1 MSDISGVTG
10 TGGGLDTQRRTIADN
25 FDTFLQLLITQ
36 LKNQNPLE
44 PMDTNQFTQQLV
56 QFTSVEQQL
65 KTNEFLQAMMQS
77 TQNSTNSQAVAYVG
91 KTVTAS
97 GATSELRDGK
107 AVWVFKID
115 KPAENS
121 TVTIKDENGQ
131 VVYRQQLSLKA
142 GTDDIVWDGTTSAG
156 NKLTSGRFTIT
167 IDARDANGAYVPVTT
182 QLMGVVEAIDFSGSE
197 PQAIIAGL
205 RVPLSSISSVGAAL
219 PPDGGGEGDGGDG
232 GGDGG
237 EDEGE
242 GSGEAEA
249 A

>member
-1 MSDISGVTG
+1 MDVSGISG

-65 KTNEFLQAMMQS
+65 KTNEFLQAMLQS
-77 TQNSTNSQAVAYVG
+77 TQNANHSQAVSYVG

-97 GATSELRDGK
+97 GTTTDLRAGK

-115 KPAENS
+115 QPAENS
-121 TVTIKDENGQ
+121 TITIKDKAGN
-131 VVYRQQLSLKA
+131 VVYTQQLSLKP
-142 GTDDIVWDGTTSAG
+142 GTDDIVWDGTTSNG
-156 NKLTSGRFTIT
+156 EKLTSGTYTIT
-167 IDARDANGAYVPVTT
+167 IDARNANGAYVPVTT
-182 QLMGVVEAIDFSGSE
+182 QLMGVVEAVDLSGSE
-197 PQAIIAGL
+197 PQIVIGGL
-205 RVPLSSISSVGAAL
+205 RVPISAITSVGMGL
-219 PPDGGGEGDGGDG
+219 PSDGGGSGGDG
-232 GGDGG
+232 DAGD
-237 EDEGE
+237 
-242 GSGEAEA
+242 EAEA